1 MGNHDVG
8 RALAGAAEG
17 FWEGRKTAT
26 KEQALKFLDKVA
38 ERWRGADAE
47 FDDELMDGETT
58 ALGRLVALAM
68 GAKPEELSGE
78 EDEETLA
85 CPWYDGPYTRFRAR
99 YEFC

>member
-17 FWEGRKTAT
+17 FWDGREKAT
-26 KEQALKFLDKVA
+26 KEQALSFLDKVA

-47 FDDELMDGETT
+47 FDDELIDGTST
-58 ALGRLVALAM
+58 ALGRLVALAFD
-68 GAKPEELSGE
+68 ASAAELSSW
-78 EDEETLA
+78 DA
-85 CPWYDGPYTRFRAR
+85 WCDGPYQKFRAR